1 VLNKLQISCAKG
13 PKQLEEQEAKQAEPI
28 FEFDVENAKELLA
41 LSEYV
46 QDIFFYYKQREVGA
60 F

>member
-1 VLNKLQISCAKG
+1 LR
-13 PKQLEEQEAKQAEPI
+13 EETKQAEPI

-41 LSEYV
+41 LTEYV

-60 F
+60 FY